1 VKISNLTPLSV
12 LLFRAGRGLSEGYR
26 GDSFDGHTMWLS
38 AGSYYLE
45 LATEERPL
53 LYPVSLT
60 GYRCGP
66 DDEGAFHVTIRSSPK
81 EFPTRLDDRLPEF
94 IYIPS
99 GTSLLGDRLN
109 PREPHY
115 VWLTGFFIA
124 PFEVTNDE
132 FRQFIASSNGYGDDA
147 NWIEEGRRWRAT
159 AASQSSA
166 LLPSGHPHYQRFG
179 RDDQPV
185 TWVTWY
191 EAHAFCRWLTRTIGG
206 NRWLFALPN
215 EAEWEKVARG
225 PDNFDYALGMTIS
238 DQEVSLYNWK
248 KNPDA
253 LVTVVGVE
261 DSRRL
266 YRSNRFGV
274 YHLSGNVVEWTQS
287 VNRPYNREH
296 PFADDDRNADE
307 TTGLRVTRGGSWY
320 SASIA
325 YLYIP
330 YRDAFQREHCSQD
343 VGFRVVARALP

>member
-1 VKISNLTPLSV
+1 
-12 LLFRAGRGLSEGYR
+12 
-26 GDSFDGHTMWLS
+26 
-38 AGSYYLE
+38 
-45 LATEERPL
+45 
-53 LYPVSLT
+53 
-60 GYRCGP
+60 
-66 DDEGAFHVTIRSSPK
+66 
-81 EFPTRLDDRLPEF
+81 
-94 IYIPS
+94 
-99 GTSLLGDRLN
+99 
-109 PREPHY
+109 
-115 VWLTGFFIA
+115 
-124 PFEVTNDE
+124 
-132 FRQFIASSNGYGDDA
+132 
-147 NWIEEGRRWRAT
+147 
-159 AASQSSA
+159 
-166 LLPSGHPHYQRFG
+166 
-179 RDDQPV
+179 
-185 TWVTWY
+185 VTWY

-261 DSRRL
+261 DSRRH